1 METLSQSVSSVA
13 EVFENTAAKS
23 KPAIANII
31 IVIDN
36 FIDNCISWCANHPKV
51 AAAIGIF
58 LFGFLLGI
66 LF

>member
-1 METLSQSVSSVA
+1 METLSQSVSSAAV
-13 EVFENTAAKS
+13 VVENTAAES
-23 KPAIANII
+23 KPTIANTI

-36 FIDNCISWCANHPKV
+36 SINNFIGWCANHPKI